1 MLASGPPCTVH
12 LVDGTYELFRAYFA
26 VPSQRTANG
35 GEIGA
40 TRGLIQTLLA
50 LLEKAEVTHIAC
62 AFDHVIESF
71 RNRLFEGYK
80 TGVGLPDELTSQFTL
95 AEQASAALGIVTWPM
110 VEYEADDAL
119 ATAAARFEDD
129 ARVGKIV
136 ICSPDKDLLQCVRH
150 DRVVCWDRQ
159 RDRRYDEAGVV
170 EKLGVSPRLVPDFL
184 ALVGDSADGIPG
196 IRRWGKSSAARVL
209 MAHGSLEAI
218 PSAVS
223 ELRTNVRGADALLAE
238 LAAQR
243 AEAALYKRLA
253 TLATDVPL
261 AEGLEELAYRGARR
275 PAFEALCERLEA
287 PRLIERVS
295 RWASES

>member
-1 MLASGPPCTVH
+1 MLASGPCTVH

-26 VPSQRTANG
+26 VPSQRTADG
-35 GEIGA
+35 SEIGA

-80 TGVGLPDELTSQFTL
+80 TGVGLPEELTSQFPL

-119 ATAAARFEDD
+119 ATAAARLEHD
-129 ARVGKIV
+129 ARVGKVV

-223 ELRTNVRGADALLAE
+223 ELRTSVRGADALLAE

-243 AEAALYKRLA
+243 TEAALYKRLA

-261 AEGLEELAYRGARR
+261 AEGLEELAYRGAQR
-275 PAFEALCERLEA
+275 PAFEALCERMEA

-295 RWASES
+295 RWATLSE